1 MSTSLRNHLAL
12 IAATL
17 LLTVTLA
24 LALPDLTREA
34 IVVPIWY
41 VIWIGQLLFHA
52 IPQAILWALLFT
64 IALVVAVRS
73 LLKRPQ
79 FEEKPEIEPIS
90 TGQVHVLLRWIQSQE
105 ERDYFKHCLA
115 QHLGRLTL
123 ETLAYR
129 KRLTLREIRPL
140 MGSLDAPPEIR
151 AYLQAGLTLMPPRP
165 GNLFSRLL
173 HRLGWRRVTSP
184 LDLHPEIVVQFVERQ
199 LGIMH
204 HMEAATQAVIASRSP
219 EQSEGEAKQSPSRK
233 EEIASSQ
240 EALLAMTRADQLLE
254 AQRDD

>member
-1 MSTSLRNHLAL
+1 MSTPLRNRLAL

-17 LLTVTLA
+17 LLTVILA

-41 VIWIGQLLFHA
+41 AIWIGQLLFHA

-73 LLKRPQ
+73 LLKRSQ
-79 FEEKPEIEPIS
+79 FEEEPEIEPIC

-105 ERDYFKHCLA
+105 GDYFKHCLA

-129 KRLTLREIRPL
+129 ERLTLMEIRPL
-140 MGSLDAPPEIR
+140 MRSLDAPPEVR
-151 AYLQAGLTLMPPRP
+151 AYLQAGLTPLPSRP
-165 GNLFSRLL
+165 GGLLSRLL
-173 HRLGWRRVTSP
+173 HGLGLRRATSP
-184 LDLHPEIVVQFVERQ
+184 LDLHPEVVVQFVERQ
-199 LGIMH
+199 LGVTH
-204 HMEAATQAVIASRSP
+204 HMEATDQT
-219 EQSEGEAKQSPSRK
+219 SEVSETSEVCIGGS
-233 EEIASSQ
+233 
-240 EALLAMTRADQLLE
+240 T
-254 AQRDD
+254 